1 VPCVALFLVALA
13 ACLPSSQGAGADA
26 GSSASNAADAGDAG
40 NLGTNCYV
48 SHGVTLCLGLISCPK
63 VIVDQDKFPNCGF
76 RIRGEIAD
84 LQCDCQG
91 EELCPI
97 GTPTSCSQA
106 AQMLE
111 AQSALTVCSQGLEG
125 RCSPLVQGASST
137 SSSGGSN
144 GCDKACAADCGNDFN
159 CRKTCGC

>member
-1 VPCVALFLVALA
+1 MALA
-13 ACLPSSQGAGADA
+13 ACVPTGQGGAD
-26 GSSASNAADAGDAG
+26 GGTTAATTVDAGDAG
-40 NLGTNCYV
+40 NLGTNCYL
-48 SHGVTLCLGLISCPK
+48 SHGVTLCLGLLSCPK

-76 RIRGEIAD
+76 RFRGEIAD

-97 GTPTSCSQA
+97 GTPTSCAQA

-111 AQSALTVCSQGLEG
+111 AQSSLTVCSQGLEG
-125 RCSPLVQGASST
+125 RCASLIEQSSSSS
-137 SSSGGSN
+137 SSSGN